1 MGNPASV
8 EFSYQ
13 ATAALLL
20 RVLARPTI
28 LFVLSATLAEHM
40 QMCMFCL
47 ILTRTGFDCF
57 HGFIGGGGK
66 ATSNVEGKHPLRGG
80 QHAPGTSSGLA
91 PGAILVGNS
100 FH

>member
-1 MGNPASV
+1 MVWTLCNTKPSWCVDETHKTMGNPASV

-13 ATAALLL
+13 TTAALLL
-20 RVLARPTI
+20 KVLARPTI
-28 LFVLSATLAEHM
+28 VFVLSATLAEHM

-66 ATSNVEGKHPLRGG
+66 
-80 QHAPGTSSGLA
+80 
-91 PGAILVGNS
+91 GNKQR
-100 FH
+100 